1 MIYYYYYHQFNPIFH
16 LRNTATFVQ
25 NVLQLII
32 KGREN
37 IVCYYKKKRKK
48 KRDRT
53 EIQFSVHDNVPTNMG
68 ISLLLLEPPSYN
80 GHIILYNK

>member
-1 MIYYYYYHQFNPIFH
+1 MIYYYYQFNRIFH
-16 LRNTATFVQ
+16 LHNAATFVQ

-37 IVCYYKKKRKK
+37 TVCYIIKRKEK
-48 KRDRT
+48 TKRDRT
-53 EIQFSVHDNVPTNMG
+53 EIQFSVHDNVPTNVG